1 MKDPLFDS
9 QFRHACSKFSTGVAV
24 ATAIADQET
33 GVGVTI
39 NSFTSVSLEP
49 PLVLFCIHNQ
59 SNVLRHFRDCEYFGI
74 NILSAD
80 QIDVSTRFAR
90 KDTHY
95 FSLLHEQSGSTGIP
109 VLSGILALFE
119 CKLEQVIPCGDH
131 DILIGKVSAL
141 SARDGS
147 PLVRYDSSYRTL
159 DTETLWP
166 AQKAVSVR
174 RG

>member
-1 MKDPLFDS
+1 MKDPLFDN
-9 QFRHACSKFSTGVAV
+9 QFRQACSKFSTGVAV
-24 ATAIADQET
+24 ATAVADQKT

-59 SNVLRHFRDCEYFGI
+59 SNVLRYFRGCEYFGI

-95 FSLLHEQSGSTGIP
+95 FSLANEQPGSTGVP
-109 VLSGILALFE
+109 LLSGILAFLE

-131 DILIGKVSAL
+131 DILVGNVIAL

-159 DTETLWP
+159 DRETVLTS
-166 AQKAVSVR
+166 QKAISVR
-174 RG
+174 RA